1 MKLLNGFNP
10 FKCSMTKQLL
20 YNCEKICHHSLSPFV
35 SNVYNWGSMIVY
47 FIICFDVTPDKKIGS
62 LSRHYKYMKS
72 AIKSCLVHGG
82 YSIPLTK

>member
-1 MKLLNGFNP
+1 
-10 FKCSMTKQLL
+10 
-20 YNCEKICHHSLSPFV
+20 
-35 SNVYNWGSMIVY
+35 MIVY